1 MSQAGHNRLEALAAD
16 IRQAHHE
23 SRTAAEQAAERA
35 IAAGHAL
42 IEAKALVQHGEWA
55 SWLEWNVGFS
65 ERTARR
71 YMQLARSGLKTAT
84 VAEMGIRAAAE
95 SLAKATGQPSWAAGL
110 DEADVARLN
119 EIEGEIKSTLARVR
133 DDTIESGG
141 RLAHLQSTTPPDEWR
156 AFLAHEF
163 PDTDEGP
170 GIDEQH
176 AQALIDAATDPASL
190 SDDRLLE
197 LCLSQTVAW
206 FEKQEAAREADL
218 KAASS

>member
-1 MSQAGHNRLEALAAD
+1 MSQAGHNRLEALAGD
-16 IRQAHHE
+16 IRQAHAE
-23 SRTAAEQAAERA
+23 SRASAEQAAERA

-42 IEAKALVQHGEWA
+42 IEAKDLVQHGEWA
-55 SWLEWNVGFS
+55 SWLEKNAGFS

-84 VAEMGIRAAAE
+84 VADLGIRAAAA
-95 SLAKATGQPSWAAGL
+95 SLAKAAEQRNWATGL
-110 DEADVARLN
+110 DEADVARLD
-119 EIEGEIKSTLARVR
+119 EIAGEIKSTLARVR
-133 DDTIESGG
+133 DDTIKTGEE
-141 RLAHLQSTTPPDEWR
+141 LALIQRKASPDEWR

-163 PDTDEGP
+163 PGTNEGP

-197 LCLSQTVAW
+197 LCLTQTVAW

-218 KAASS
+218 KLRP